1 MYLNFVKRFFDIF
14 FVLAS
19 LIFLIPLFLILSFL
33 VGIFLGRPVIFTQ
46 IRPGKNCKPFKIYKF
61 RTMTNEVSKDGKMLP
76 NEMRMTRFGNF
87 LRYSSLDEIPEFY
100 NVLKGDMTLV
110 GPRPLLMDYLLLY
123 NDFQNRRHEVKPGI
137 TGWAQVKGR
146 NTISWDEKF
155 NLDVWYVD
163 NLSFCLDVK
172 VLFTT
177 LLKTIK
183 REGIT
188 HKGNVTMPRFKGN
201 GKGEKLLEF

>member
-1 MYLNFVKRFFDIF
+1 MKRLFDII

-33 VGIFLGRPVIFTQ
+33 VGIFLGRPVIFKQ
-46 IRPGKNCKPFKIYKF
+46 IRPGKYSQPFKIYKF

-87 LRYSSLDEIPEFY
+87 LRHSSLDEIPEFY
-100 NVLKGDMTLV
+100 NVLKGDMSLV

-146 NTISWDEKF
+146 NAITWDEKF

-172 VLFTT
+172 ILFTT
-177 LLKTIK
+177 FLKTIK

-188 HKGNVTMPRFKGN
+188 HKGNVTMPRFMGN
-201 GKGEKLLEF
+201 GNGEKLLEF